1 MSRPMNHQEM
11 SPYAKYETF
20 KKAFDEIALHK
31 KNQNYLAAHVV
42 AFSIL
47 EDRVT
52 ASYVL
57 CFRAV
62 NKCNPPKYEK
72 LHKIPFKQF
81 LDYLIGMGALDEN
94 LYDALTKATHKR
106 NELLHQAMW
115 RLSAFNMKNVDDVR
129 MLINEVQ
136 KTTRKFIKTH
146 GAKELLAELAE

>member
-1 MSRPMNHQEM
+1 MSRPSNHHEM

-31 KNQNYLAAHVV
+31 NSKNYLAAHVL

-57 CFRAV
+57 CFRAI
-62 NKCNPPKYEK
+62 NKFNPPNYER
-72 LHKIPFKQF
+72 LHKVPFKQF
-81 LDYLIGMGALDEN
+81 LDYLLGMGALDEN
-94 LYDALTKATHKR
+94 LHGALTKAAHKR

-115 RLSAFNMKNVDDVR
+115 RLSAFNLKNVDDVR
-129 MLINEVQ
+129 NLINEVQ
-136 KTTRKFIKTH
+136 KTTRKFVKTH
-146 GAKELLAELAE
+146 GAKELLTELAE